1 MATRHLKIFERL
13 KSSKDGRGAKKEF
26 EMGETL
32 KPNNAAGHHGTGTYH
47 PNDPAL
53 GEASEPPKTQIFM
66 RSKITQ
72 LLNGEVHSDT
82 KLHYRMDDGSV
93 EVYRSSDIGQMDMK
107 GSFKRPVLL
116 KSSDA
121 NAKYSKIKM
130 TENQDGTFTVEKTL
144 PKPVSNAKKLV
155 GALASVALATDGW

>member
-1 MATRHLKIFERL
+1 MPEKSRHLKIFERL

-26 EMGETL
+26 EMGEVL
-32 KPNNAAGHHGTGTYH
+32 K

-107 GSFKRPVLL
+107 GSFKRPVWL

-130 TENQDGTFTVEKTL
+130 TENHDGTYTVEKT
-144 PKPVSNAKKLV
+144 PSKQASNVKKIV
-155 GALASVALATDGW
+155 DAIAHAALAANAW